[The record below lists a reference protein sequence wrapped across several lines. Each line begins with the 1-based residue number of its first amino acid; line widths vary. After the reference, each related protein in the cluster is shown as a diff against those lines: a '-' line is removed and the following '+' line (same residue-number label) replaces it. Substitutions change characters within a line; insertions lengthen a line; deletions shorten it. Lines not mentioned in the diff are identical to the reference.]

1 LAQRANVPSDAAGG
15 GEPRGAIGAARL
27 SAPVRDAIR
36 TSVREAEFLEALARL
51 VGAVRMHHQT
61 RPDSDRATK

>member
-1 LAQRANVPSDAAGG
+1 MAS
-15 GEPRGAIGAARL
+15 PRGPRAMSAALEWRVL
-27 SAPVRDAIR
+27 RTRHSSAAECDAIR